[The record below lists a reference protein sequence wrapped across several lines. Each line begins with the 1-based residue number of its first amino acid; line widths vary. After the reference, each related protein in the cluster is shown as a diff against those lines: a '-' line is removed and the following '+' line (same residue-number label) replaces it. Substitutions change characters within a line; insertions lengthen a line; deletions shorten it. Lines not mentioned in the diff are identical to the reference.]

1 MILFLPFKGKQ
12 KRTRDKILFDAEDCI
27 KIYNKLKEIGEGKV
41 WISCWNALTM
51 PILDKSL
58 PVLGYQPNSVGEI
71 FLKGI
76 DYGDTTI

>member
-1 MILFLPFKGKQ
+1 MIRVYNNLQEQLKTEEYRK
-12 KRTRDKILFDAEDCI
+12 DAEDCI
-27 KIYNKLKEIGEGKV
+27 KIYNKLKEIDEGKV

-71 FLKGI
+71 F
-76 DYGDTTI
+76 

>member
-1 MILFLPFKGKQ
+1 MGNVRDSLQKQ
-12 KRTRDKILFDAEDCI
+12 LKTKYRKEAEDCI

-76 DYGDTTI
+76 DYEDTTI

>member
-1 MILFLPFKGKQ
+1 MTQ
-12 KRTRDKILFDAEDCI
+12 DCI

-58 PVLGYQPNSVGEI
+58 PVLGYQPNSVGKI
-71 FLKGI
+71 FLKGKQYREHGP
-76 DYGDTTI
+76 DNKS

>member
-1 MILFLPFKGKQ
+1 MTQ
-12 KRTRDKILFDAEDCI
+12 DCI

-58 PVLGYQPNSVGEI
+58 PVLGYQPNSVGKI
-71 FLKGI
+71 FLKGK
-76 DYGDTTI
+76 

>member
-1 MILFLPFKGKQ
+1 MGKLYDNLQ
-12 KRTRDKILFDAEDCI
+12 KQLKTKYRKEAEDCI

-76 DYGDTTI
+76 DYEDTTI

>member
-1 MILFLPFKGKQ
+1 MIRVYNNLQEQLKTEEYRK
-12 KRTRDKILFDAEDCI
+12 DAEDCI

-71 FLKGI
+71 FLKEI

>member
-1 MILFLPFKGKQ
+1 MIRVYNNLQEQLKTEEYRK
-12 KRTRDKILFDAEDCI
+12 DAEDCI

>member
-1 MILFLPFKGKQ
+1 MSKLYNTLHNQLKTEHRKE
-12 KRTRDKILFDAEDCI
+12 AEDCI

-71 FLKGI
+71 FLKRI
-76 DYGDTTI
+76 DYEDTTI

>member
-1 MILFLPFKGKQ
+1 MIRVYNNLQEQLKTEEYRK
-12 KRTRDKILFDAEDCI
+12 DAEDCI

-76 DYGDTTI
+76 DYEDTTI

>member
-1 MILFLPFKGKQ
+1 MSKLYDALQKQ
-12 KRTRDKILFDAEDCI
+12 LKTEEYRKDAEDCI

-76 DYGDTTI
+76 DYEDTTI